1 MFQAKGFESLYFSS
15 SGNSMKGT
23 DLKYTSV
30 ELIGI
35 VDQLDLRMKKM
46 KEAYETKISSLGD

>member
-46 KEAYETKISSLGD
+46 KEDRKSVV